1 MPIGRSKIKIDTQ
14 KSFNDMDSSLKE
26 LKKMI
31 ESSKAELVFINSM
44 GEAFVNDKLK
54 DIINLIKNKGVAVR
68 LLSNFNLFYLIF
80 FNHSIFNV
88 YYSITLRCDSWIM
101 CYNNYSFSFLI

>member
-1 MPIGRSKIKIDTQ
+1 
-14 KSFNDMDSSLKE
+14 
-26 LKKMI
+26 MI

-68 LLSNFNLFYLIF
+68 LLSNGYILGREKYMKIANLCDEVIGEIKVASE
-80 FNHSIFNV
+80 NHFQKIQRPIEG
-88 YYSITLRCDSWIM
+88 YTLENAQSTV
-101 CYNNYSFSFLI
+101 